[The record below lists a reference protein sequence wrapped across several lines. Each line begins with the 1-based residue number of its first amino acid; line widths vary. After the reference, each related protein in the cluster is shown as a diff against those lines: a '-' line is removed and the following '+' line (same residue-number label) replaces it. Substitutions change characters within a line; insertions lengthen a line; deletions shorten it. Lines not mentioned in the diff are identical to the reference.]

1 MASQDTFIYLVTVN
15 GPTQLSLRSKCSG
28 HSSYIKAIT
37 VSSDDLLLMSNDGA
51 GEVKYWNMTD
61 GLPVSTASMIRDS
74 PWNTNTCP
82 VGWSTKGIWPKGG
95 HLTDINSVAASSKN
109 GMCVSGDDFGK
120 VNLYNSPSLLW
131 NAPFMLHNGHG
142 AHVTKVCFN
151 ASSTHVL
158 SIGGADRCAF
168 VWKVV
173 ETNSEQ
179 QAAIKIQSLRRGQ
192 LLRKE
197 QTEQKFREEE
207 EIRIQ
212 KEAEVDIIAAKAQ
225 ERWMA
230 AKNRLKARRIG
241 REIREQRE
249 AKKAQLDEMKQ
260 SATTTEATT
269 TEATI
274 TEAMATEATTTE
286 ATTTE
291 VTTTEATTTEATTT
305 EATTVVVTNNTTEKE
320 RGYTRCVAM
329 HTFEAGEE
337 DDLGFA
343 EGQIVMVTDKSDEGW
358 WVGYLEDNGPSSK
371 KGHFPSNYVKVEEA
385 AATTQNTVHVEE
397 AEEAEEA
404 EEKEKGTRCVAIHT
418 FEAGEEADLGFVEGQ
433 IIIATDM
440 SDPGWWVGYLL
451 DDGPSSKKGHFPANY
466 VKYGST

>member
-61 GLPVSTASMIRDS
+61 GLPVSTAGMIRDS

-82 VGWSTKGIWPKGG
+82 VGWATKGIWPKGG
-95 HLTDINSVAASSKN
+95 HLTDINSVATSSKN

-269 TEATI
+269 TEV
-274 TEAMATEATTTE
+274 TTTE
-286 ATTTE
+286 ERTLETTTTE
-291 VTTTEATTTEATTT
+291 ERTTEATTTEATTTEATTT
-305 EATTVVVTNNTTEKE
+305 EATTVVVANNTTEKE
-320 RGYTRCVAM
+320 KGYTRCVAM

-343 EGQIVMVTDKSDEGW
+343 EGQIVVVTDKSDDGW

-397 AEEAEEA
+397 AEE
-404 EEKEKGTRCVAIHT
+404 KEKGTRCVAIHT

-440 SDPGWWVGYLL
+440 SDKGWWVGYLL
-451 DDGPSSKKGHFPANY
+451 DDGPSSKKGHFPSNY